1 MFHPWHAFGASGKRN
16 GSEKSTGQPRK
27 WWQNLAIYGNL
38 WQSMA
43 IYGNRK
49 TLPFSHGKIWK
60 RFDSSMGFPPLRQ
73 PQAAA
78 FETAAVGAMPMPGI
92 GRVPQQAG

>member
-1 MFHPWHAFGASGKRN
+1 MRLGHVEKGMAVRNPQGNPESGGKI
-16 GSEKSTGQPRK
+16 S
-27 WWQNLAIYGNL
+27 
-38 WQSMA
+38 QSMA

-60 RFDSSMGFPPLRQ
+60 RFDSSMGFPPLKQ
-73 PQAAA
+73 PQAVA
-78 FETAAVGAMPMPGI
+78 FETAAVGAMQPGI